1 MASRKPE
8 NLDMFDLY
16 IDKLSLDTVE
26 QREAIIKHYAE
37 NTDAI
42 WFYSTSGGKDSDA
55 GAVRLLELVKDPNRI
70 VFVHANLGVV
80 EHPGIMD
87 HIKKYI
93 PKESEFYVAKNEN
106 KDFIDMV
113 LLRGLNLA
121 NLGNVR
127 LI

>member
-1 MASRKPE
+1 MGV
-8 NLDMFDLY
+8 N
-16 IDKLSLDTVE
+16 
-26 QREAIIKHYAE
+26 
-37 NTDAI
+37 
-42 WFYSTSGGKDSDA
+42 SDA

-93 PKESEFYVAKNEN
+93 PKESEFYVVKNEN

-113 LLRGLNLA
+113 LLRGFNLA